1 MSERENNHVPE
12 LSIKEQSEALRDLLY
27 EEEGSAEMFKEV
39 IALIVSIKNIN
50 NRQTLIDYAT
60 THLNEWPDE
69 VRMCEK
75 DTQPSWKDIF
85 LNEGKLSFLAPLFR
99 SLNLRYNNLGPE
111 GATALANSENLKNLT
126 ILDLWYNNLGL
137 EGATALANSEN
148 LKNLT
153 SLNLS
158 SNNLGLEGAT
168 ALIGLKVHKRRLF
181 LRGVKGLH
189 QVFFCLGKWW
199 RLGRWNEGVFVCFV
213 LKGHCEYLSLS
224 SHG

>member
-12 LSIKEQSEALRDLLY
+12 LSINEQSEALRDLLY

-39 IALIVSIKNIN
+39 IALIVSIKNKN
-50 NRQTLIDYAT
+50 DRQTLIDYAT

-126 ILDLWYNNLGL
+126 SLNLGDNYL
-137 EGATALANSEN
+137 GPEGATALARSPH
-148 LKNLT
+148 
-153 SLNLS
+153 LS
-158 SNNLGLEGAT
+158 MEVKLGL
-168 ALIGLKVHKRRLF
+168 VRQ
-181 LRGVKGLH
+181 GVISQNIAH
-189 QVFFCLGKWW
+189 A
-199 RLGRWNEGVFVCFV
+199 EGVI
-213 LKGHCEYLSLS
+213 
-224 SHG
+224 

>member
-39 IALIVSIKNIN
+39 IALIVSIKNKN
-50 NRQTLIDYAT
+50 DRQTLIDYAT

-69 VRMCEK
+69 VRMYPK
-75 DTQPSWKDIF
+75 DTQSSWKDIF

-99 SLNLRYNNLGPE
+99 SLNLRYNNLGP
-111 GATALANSENLKNLT
+111 
-126 ILDLWYNNLGL
+126 

>member
-12 LSIKEQSEALRDLLY
+12 LSINEQSEALRDLLY

-39 IALIVSIKNIN
+39 IALIVSIKNKN
-50 NRQTLIDYAT
+50 DRQTLIDYAT

-69 VRMCEK
+69 VRMCTK

-99 SLNLRYNNLGPE
+99 SLVLRDNYLGP
-111 GATALANSENLKNLT
+111 A
-126 ILDLWYNNLGL
+126 
-137 EGATALANSEN
+137 GATALANSEN

>member
-69 VRMCEK
+69 VRMCTK

-99 SLNLRYNNLGPE
+99 SLVLRDNYLGP
-111 GATALANSENLKNLT
+111 
-126 ILDLWYNNLGL
+126 

>member
-39 IALIVSIKNIN
+39 IALIVSIKNKN
-50 NRQTLIDYAT
+50 DRQTLIDYAT

-85 LNEGKLSFLAPLFR
+85 LNEGKLSFLAPIFR
-99 SLNLRYNNLGPE
+99 SLVLRDNYLGPA

-126 ILDLWYNNLGL
+126 SLDLSENNIGP

-153 SLNLS
+153 SLNLRH
-158 SNNLGLEGAT
+158 NNLGPEGAT
-168 ALIGLKVHKRRLF
+168 ALARSPHLSMEVKLGLVKQ
-181 LRGVKGLH
+181 GVISQNIAH
-189 QVFFCLGKWW
+189 A
-199 RLGRWNEGVFVCFV
+199 EGVI
-213 LKGHCEYLSLS
+213 
-224 SHG
+224 